1 MILQIKGQTTAK
13 TPFSNMRT
21 LCKQNIESKLEYNFD
36 FRSSHAK
43 VFFKNRCSAKSFNNE
58 VIYGQN
64 QIWSRPHVTDGEHF
78 L

>member
-1 MILQIKGQTTAK
+1 
-13 TPFSNMRT
+13 MRT

-36 FRSSHAK
+36 FRSSQAK